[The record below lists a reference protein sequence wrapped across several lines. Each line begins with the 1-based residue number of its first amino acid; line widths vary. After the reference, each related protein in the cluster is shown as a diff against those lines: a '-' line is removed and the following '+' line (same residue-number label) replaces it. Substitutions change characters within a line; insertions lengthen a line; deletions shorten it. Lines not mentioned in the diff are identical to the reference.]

1 MVAPVRAQQ
10 TDALIVLVGD
20 DTPAV
25 DLLRNATVRRIGPA
39 GLEQL
44 TAGPLEIEDIL
55 YVIAAVTWL
64 GWLQPFLLATAVGA
78 SLFACYC
85 AARLA
90 RAAGLLPRYASSRP
104 R

>member
-1 MVAPVRAQQ
+1 MS
-10 TDALIVLVGD
+10 LIG
-20 DTPAV
+20 PPSCC
-25 DLLRNATVRRIGPA
+25 ATRPCAAFGPA

-44 TAGPLEIEDIL
+44 TAGPFEIEDIL
-55 YVIAAVTWL
+55 YVIAPVTWL
-64 GWLQPFLLATAVGA
+64 GWLQPCLLATAVGA

-90 RAAGLLPRYASSRP
+90 RVAGLLPRYASSRP